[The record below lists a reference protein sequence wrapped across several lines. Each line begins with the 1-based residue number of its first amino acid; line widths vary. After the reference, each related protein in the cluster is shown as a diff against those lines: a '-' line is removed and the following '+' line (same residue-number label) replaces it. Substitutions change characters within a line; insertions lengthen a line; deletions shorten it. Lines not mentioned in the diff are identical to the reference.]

1 MKWMMI
7 PRVLRDIIGVLL
19 QGTIPFAERWM
30 LAGVLCRLKW
40 QLQAGSGA
48 KTVKVRLAG
57 RQLELPNHADTQFV
71 LREIWLDEVYLPI
84 AGMHPASVL
93 DLGANVGLAGLF
105 FRNRFPSLGEIVM
118 LEPDPANFAMLRANM
133 PEAELH
139 REAVGVRDGMGRI
152 EGGGGEGVMNHTVS
166 PLEGG
171 GVVIRSMR
179 GLLARP
185 FDLVKMDIE
194 GAEWDIL
201 ADLAGEPEIL
211 GSVRYW
217 MIEFH
222 EGSQFAGS
230 RKQIDEA
237 FASLGYKNV
246 QKGNVIHYFDDRP
259 MQLK

>member
-7 PRVLRDIIGVLL
+7 PRASRDIIGVLL
-19 QGTIPFAERWM
+19 QGSIPFAERWM

-48 KTVKVRLAG
+48 KTVKVRFAG

-84 AGMHPASVL
+84 VGMHPASVL

-105 FRNRFPSLGEIVM
+105 FRNRFLSLREIVM
-118 LEPDPANFAMLRANM
+118 LEPDPGNFAMLLANM
-133 PEAELH
+133 PDAELH
-139 REAVGVRDGMGRI
+139 REAVGVRDGMGVI
-152 EGGGGEGVMNHTVS
+152 EDREEVMNHTVS
-166 PLEGG
+166 PQEGG

-179 GLLARP
+179 GLLARS

-194 GAEWDIL
+194 GAEWEIL

-222 EGSQFAGS
+222 DGAQFAGS